1 MKFGALSPT
10 SRLANT
16 EEEVINRNTKRNS
29 GLNNQIV
36 ACENNTL
43 FKKTAILVR

>member
-16 EEEVINRNTKRNS
+16 EEEVININTKRNI
-29 GLNNQIV
+29 GLITDSRMQKIIPY
-36 ACENNTL
+36 L
-43 FKKTAILVR
+43 KKQQS